1 MPADRESAAATPDG
15 EGLTS
20 RLAAFA
26 LEALIVLSVAGLAVM
41 IGPFGTF
48 GLTVAE
54 RVQYWLFIV
63 LVNWAQLRALQLVLF
78 RLFGRER
85 FWLATLG
92 STFLASFPATFEV
105 LWLEGAFRPD
115 IAAGLSF
122 AELYPQVLALTL
134 AVMIPVSWFFFR
146 RAMEAEIQALS
157 MPPMPAGAADSA
169 FHRRIPLSLGRDLHA
184 LQAEDHYVRVYT
196 AVGDDL
202 VLHRFSDAVEELSAH
217 DGLQVHRS
225 WWVARAGVA
234 QAVRR
239 DRKVWLRLK
248 NGVEAP
254 VSRTY
259 LAAVREAG
267 WLS

>member
-1 MPADRESAAATPDG
+1 MRNEPSRSGSAEPAGGGALR
-15 EGLTS
+15 
-20 RLAAFA
+20 RLPHLA
-26 LEALIVLSVAGLAVM
+26 LEAAIVLAVIGLAVM

-48 GLTVAE
+48 GLSVAE
-54 RVQYWLFIV
+54 RTQYWAGIIL
-63 LVNWAQLRALQLVLF
+63 LNWAQLRVLQALFF
-78 RLFGRER
+78 RFAGHER

-92 STFLASFPATFEV
+92 STFIASFPATFEV
-105 LWLEGAFRPD
+105 LWLEAAFRPETRMQID
-115 IAAGLSF
+115 F
-122 AELYPQVLALTL
+122 VELYPQVLVLTL
-134 AVMIPVSWFFFR
+134 AVMAPVSWFFFR
-146 RAMEAEIQALS
+146 RAMEAEIEALS
-157 MPPMPAGAADSA
+157 MPPAATVADSA

-202 VLHRFSDAVEELSAH
+202 VLHRFSDAVAELADH

-225 WWVARAGVA
+225 WWVARDGVA
-234 QAVRR
+234 RAVRR

-248 NGVEAP
+248 NGQEAP

-259 LAAVREAG
+259 MAAVREAG